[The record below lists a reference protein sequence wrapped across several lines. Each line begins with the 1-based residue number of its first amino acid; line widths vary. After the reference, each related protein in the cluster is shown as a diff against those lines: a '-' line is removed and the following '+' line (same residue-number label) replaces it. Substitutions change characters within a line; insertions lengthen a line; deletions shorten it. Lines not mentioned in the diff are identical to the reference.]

1 MTMGKWN
8 KDDLTGLIGTL
19 AFHALILLL
28 LWSCVLR
35 TRMPE
40 EEGGVLVN
48 FGNVDAAA
56 GMFEPKYT
64 GQELPQE
71 TTPPP
76 PPETQ
81 TETPKEEMIT
91 QNIEESVSIDEE
103 KQKKEE
109 DKKKK
114 EAEEKKRKEEAEKE
128 RIRQE
133 QAEKK
138 RLAEEQRKKEQAIQN
153 KVAGAFGIGS
163 AEGNN
168 QGDAASG
175 SGNQGSPFGN
185 SDHGANEGIGGM
197 GTFSL
202 ANRHIIT
209 GKVAEPS
216 YTEKE
221 EGKIVID
228 IVVDTKGNVIRADIG
243 RGTTIDDAS
252 MRTKAIQAAKRNKF
266 NEISGVNNQSG
277 TITYRYRLK

>member
-56 GMFEPKYT
+56 GLFEPKYT

-81 TETPKEEMIT
+81 PETPKEEMIT

-153 KVAGAFGIGS
+153 KVAGAFVS
-163 AEGNN
+163 VR
-168 QGDAASG
+168 Q
-175 SGNQGSPFGN
+175 
-185 SDHGANEGIGGM
+185 
-197 GTFSL
+197 
-202 ANRHIIT
+202 
-209 GKVAEPS
+209 
-216 YTEKE
+216 
-221 EGKIVID
+221 
-228 IVVDTKGNVIRADIG
+228 
-243 RGTTIDDAS
+243 
-252 MRTKAIQAAKRNKF
+252 KAITRAMLPVDQAIKVVLSVIPIMEPMRVLAVWVRLVWPIDTSSRVRWQNPPIRKRRRGR
-266 NEISGVNNQSG
+266 S
-277 TITYRYRLK
+277 